1 MHFIEKYILH
11 HAFFTARR
19 YLQPFA
25 SIVTLNA
32 LGWVIY
38 SPPLPVYGCKIPLPA
53 RGLMGSPLR
62 AFQWA

>member
-1 MHFIEKYILH
+1 MHFIEKYIPH

-32 LGWVIY
+32 LGGNL
-38 SPPLPVYGCKIPLPA
+38 PPVAGI
-53 RGLMGSPLR
+53 RV
-62 AFQWA
+62 